1 MEMWMWKRI
10 EKKTGT
16 RKICIPNEALQRVDE
31 KRQLV
36 NLITDYQ
43 SRWIS
48 HVMHGDTVLKEVIEG
63 RMEGKQQ
70 IGRPRCKTLNWM
82 INRYGYSYQNLKL
95 NI

>member
-1 MEMWMWKRI
+1 
-10 EKKTGT
+10 
-16 RKICIPNEALQRVDE
+16 
-31 KRQLV
+31 
-36 NLITDYQ
+36 
-43 SRWIS
+43 
-48 HVMHGDTVLKEVIEG
+48 MHGDTVLKEVIEG